1 MIALACQPICQPIRV
16 DPIRVDL
23 APPLSQ
29 PVQVELAP
37 PLSQPVQVELTYTA
51 ADTAA
56 DSPMAR
62 YLWGLIAGG
71 VGLVVLAWV
80 RPAYWPFKRGRSPPR
95 TDRGR

>member
-1 MIALACQPICQPIRV
+1 MIALVWWLACQPICQPIRV

-29 PVQVELAP
+29 PVQVEL
-37 PLSQPVQVELTYTA
+37 TYTG
-51 ADTAA
+51 A

-71 VGLVVLAWV
+71 VGLVVLAWA
-80 RPAYWPFKRGRSPPR
+80 RPAYWPFRRGRSPPR

>member
-29 PVQVELAP
+29 PVQVEL
-37 PLSQPVQVELTYTA
+37 TYTG
-51 ADTAA
+51 A

-71 VGLVVLAWV
+71 VGLVVLAWA
-80 RPAYWPFKRGRSPPR
+80 RPAYWPFRRGRSPPH
-95 TDRGR
+95 

>member
-37 PLSQPVQVELTYTA
+37 PLSQPVQVELTYTG
-51 ADTAA
+51 A

-71 VGLVVLAWV
+71 VGLVVLAWA
-80 RPAYWPFKRGRSPPR
+80 RPAYWPFRRGRSPPR

>member
-29 PVQVELAP
+29 PVQVEL
-37 PLSQPVQVELTYTA
+37 TYTG
-51 ADTAA
+51 A

-80 RPAYWPFKRGRSPPR
+80 RPAYWPFRRGRSPPH
-95 TDRGR
+95 